1 MPDLFAAIPTADY
14 AAGRAWWEG
23 FFGREPDLL
32 PNDHEA
38 AWRVTTDG
46 WIYINGDAGRA
57 GTGFLTLLV
66 DDLDAWIERLG
77 LDERQLETMPGGIR
91 TLLITDPEG
100 NTIQLGG

>member
-14 AAGRAWWEG
+14 AAGRVWWER

-32 PNDHEA
+32 PNDREA

-46 WIYINGDAGRA
+46 WIYINADAARA
-57 GTGFLTLLV
+57 GTGYVTLLV

-77 LDERQLETMPGGIR
+77 LDAQEFETMPGGIR
-91 TLLITDPEG
+91 TLRVTDPEG
-100 NTIQLGG
+100 NEIQLGG

>member
-1 MPDLFAAIPTADY
+1 LPDLFAAIPTADF
-14 AAGRAWWEG
+14 AVGRAWWER

-46 WIYINGDAGRA
+46 WIYVIGDPDRAGRA
-57 GTGFLTLLV
+57 LVTLLV
-66 DDLDAWIERLG
+66 DDLDAWISRLE
-77 LDERQLETMPGGIR
+77 LDATQLEVMPGGIR
-91 TLLITDPEG
+91 TLYIEDPEG